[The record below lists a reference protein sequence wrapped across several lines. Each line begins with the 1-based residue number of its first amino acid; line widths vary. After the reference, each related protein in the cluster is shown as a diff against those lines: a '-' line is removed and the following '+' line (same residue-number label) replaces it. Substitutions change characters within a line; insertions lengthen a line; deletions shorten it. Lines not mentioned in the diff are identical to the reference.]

1 MSKRLA
7 PDSSAFHRVAGWG
20 QASQPNHVPTITQ
33 HPANP
38 FADVNLRAG
47 IFAQSAIANSQVA
60 QPSTAPAPTAQ
71 SLLEEQRRRLAQQV
85 QSSRAPQPDSEEH
98 K

>member
-1 MSKRLA
+1 MNKRLA
-7 PDSSAFHRVAGWG
+7 PDSSAFHRIAGWG

-38 FADVNLRAG
+38 FADVNLRA
-47 IFAQSAIANSQVA
+47 AA

-85 QSSRAPQPDSEEH
+85 QSSRAPRPDAEEH